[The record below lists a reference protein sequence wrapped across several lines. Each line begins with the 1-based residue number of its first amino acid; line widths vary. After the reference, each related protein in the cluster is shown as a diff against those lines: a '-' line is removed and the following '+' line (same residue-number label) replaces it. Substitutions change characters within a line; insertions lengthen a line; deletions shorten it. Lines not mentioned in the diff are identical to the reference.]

1 MTRFKDINVSRIRST
16 FHVKGLEKVG
26 AGDTAIESVTEQSP
40 APDHSAQL
48 LSIIDALVAEVRSGC
63 RVRAALD
70 SALDKDLGLDS
81 LARVELLTR
90 IEQAFGVRLGDE
102 VLGTAETPRDLLM
115 AVAAAAPAAAQVA
128 GGKAAWQAPEPL
140 AEGNPDSSATLVE
153 VLQWHARRHPER
165 PHVLFQRSATE
176 TETLSYGELLAAARE
191 VAAGL
196 REIGIRPGQCVALM
210 LPTGL
215 EFFHSF
221 YGILLAGAVP
231 VPIYPPTRPGQIED
245 HLRRQAVILQNCE
258 AAALISFDA
267 ARMVAR
273 ILSGLVPTLRAVT
286 TPQELR
292 AAEGAAAPAA
302 DHRGQGSEIAFIQY
316 TSGSTG
322 NPKGVT
328 LDHGNLLANIRAW
341 GRAVALTPADVT
353 VSWLPLYHD
362 MGLIGAWLGSL
373 YHACPLVLMSPLDF
387 LARPERW
394 LWAIHQHR
402 GTVTAAPNFAFELCL
417 RHLDPARLQG
427 LDLSSWR
434 YAANGAEPIGA
445 ETLARFAAAL
455 RPYGLRGEALAPVY
469 GLAECSVGL
478 AVSPPGRGP
487 LIDRVRR
494 DALAAGD
501 AVQAPDDVDAVSMVA
516 CGRPLPDHEV
526 RIVDE
531 SGRELPPR
539 RIGRLEFRGPSA
551 TRGYFRNAAATEILI
566 RDGWLDSGDLAYLV
580 DGDIVITGRVKDMI
594 IRGGRNLY
602 PYELEDAVGA
612 IPGVRRG
619 CVAVFGVAAAG
630 QGTEKLVVVAE
641 TREMREAA
649 RADLTGRINALTV
662 DLLGTP
668 PDDVVLAPPHGV
680 LKTSSGKIRRA
691 ATRDVYCGA
700 GFSSAVR
707 APWLQVLRLGAAGSW
722 QGLRSGLRRGGEL
735 FYGAYAWCVYGLL
748 VLPAVAGIL
757 LLPGAARRWRFV
769 GALARACMRLCG
781 VRLQVDGLEHVPRQA
796 GVFVANHASYV
807 DAIVLAAALPVP
819 VTFVAKQELAA
830 HPLAG
835 PLLRRL
841 DAAFVERFDA
851 RQGVDDVRRL
861 AGRDATRP
869 LFFFAE
875 GTFTRQAG
883 LRPFRLGAFQI
894 AVQNGLA
901 VTPVALAGTREILR
915 DHSWLPRCGTVRV
928 TVSAPVA
935 ATGEG
940 WQAALR
946 LRDET
951 RRKILEHCGEP
962 DLDPS
967 AA

>member
-1 MTRFKDINVSRIRST
+1 M
-16 FHVKGLEKVG
+16 KVG
-26 AGDTAIESVTEQSP
+26 AGDTATRQVTDQNP
-40 APDHSAQL
+40 APDRAAQL
-48 LSIIDALVAEVRSGC
+48 LFIIDALVAEVRSAG
-63 RVRAALD
+63 RQAATLD

-81 LARVELLTR
+81 LARVELLAR
-90 IEQAFGVRLGDE
+90 IERAFGVRLGDE
-102 VLGTAETPRDLLM
+102 VLGAAETPRDLLA
-115 AVAAAAPAAAQVA
+115 AVAAGAPAAGEATGDRAV
-128 GGKAAWQAPEPL
+128 WQAPEPL
-140 AEGNPDSSATLVE
+140 AEGSPGGAATLVE

-176 TETLSYGELLAAARE
+176 TGTLTYGELLAAARE
-191 VAAGL
+191 VAGGL
-196 REIGIRPGQCVALM
+196 RDGGIVPGQCVALM

-215 EFFHSF
+215 EFLQSF
-221 YGILLAGAVP
+221 YGILLAGAIP

-292 AAEGAAAPAA
+292 EAGGAAAPAA
-302 DHRGQGSEIAFIQY
+302 DYRGQGSEIAFVQY

-322 NPKGVT
+322 DPKGVT
-328 LDHGNLLANIRAW
+328 LDHANLLANIRAW
-341 GRAVALTPADVT
+341 GRAVALTPTDVT

-402 GTVTAAPNFAFELCL
+402 GTVTAAPNFAYELCL
-417 RHLDPARLQG
+417 RHLDPVRLQG

-434 YAANGAEPIGA
+434 YAANGAEPVGA
-445 ETLARFAAAL
+445 ETLARFAAAF
-455 RPYGLRGEALAPVY
+455 RPHGFRAEALAPVY

-487 LIDRVRR
+487 LIDRVQREP
-494 DALAAGD
+494 LAAGE
-501 AVQAPDDVDAVSMVA
+501 ALPASTDDIHALSLVA
-516 CGRPLPDHEV
+516 CGRPLPGHEV

-531 SGRELPPR
+531 AGRELPPR
-539 RIGRLEFRGPSA
+539 RVGRLEFRGPSA
-551 TRGYFRNAAATEILI
+551 TRGYYRNPTATSRLI
-566 RDGWLDSGDLAYLV
+566 RDGWLDSGDLAYLA
-580 DGDIVITGRVKDMI
+580 DGDIVITGRIKDMI

-602 PYELEDAVGA
+602 PYELEEAVGA

-619 CVAVFGVAAAG
+619 CVAVFGAAVAG

-641 TREMREAA
+641 SRETDSAA
-649 RADLTGRINALTV
+649 RQELIRRINGLTV

-668 PDDVVLAPPHGV
+668 PDDVVLAPPYAV

-691 ATRDVYCGA
+691 ATRDLYCGDGFGA
-700 GFSSAVR
+700 GGR
-707 APWLQVLRLGAAGSW
+707 APWLQVLRLGLAGFW
-722 QGLRSGLRRGGEL
+722 QGLWVMWRRGGEL
-735 FYGAYAWCVYGLL
+735 LYGAYAWCVFGLL
-748 VLPAVAGIL
+748 LAPAVAGIL
-757 LLPGAARRWRFV
+757 LLPESGMRWRV
-769 GALARACMRLCG
+769 TRALARACVRLCG
-781 VRLQVDGLEHVPRQA
+781 IRLQVAGLEHLQPQA

-807 DAIVLAAALPVP
+807 DSIALAAALPMP
-819 VTFVAKQELAA
+819 VSFVAKQELSA
-830 HPLAG
+830 HVFAG

-841 DAAFVERFDA
+841 GALFVERFDA

-861 AGRDATRP
+861 AATAGERSV
-869 LFFFAE
+869 FFFAE
-875 GTFTRQAG
+875 GTFTRQPG

-894 AVQNGLA
+894 AVQNRLA

-915 DHSWLPRCGTVRV
+915 DESRWPRHGAVRI
-928 TVSAPVA
+928 TFCAPIT

-940 WQAALR
+940 WQAALQ
-946 LRDET
+946 LRDMT
-951 RRKILEHCGEP
+951 RREILERCGEP
-962 DLDPS
+962 DL
-967 AA
+967 A